1 MDEIDKVKEDNIDDE
16 LIFSLKPIK
25 NKQSKIHLG
34 SELSNV
40 SFGGG
45 ACCKFPESIDMVS
58 SFMRLD
64 IT

>member
-45 ACCKFPESIDMVS
+45 SLLQIYWIDWYGII
-58 SFMRLD
+58 FD
-64 IT
+64 